1 MHDLA
6 LGSAAAGTA
15 AAHLA
20 AGDFLRTKCPGTKSP
35 DPHAAE
41 LVLEAHAVE
50 LVLEAHAVKLVLRL
64 HAVVQ
69 WQQPELYQTEGVHP
83 TDKMVKYRK
92 THTQNIFTKN
102 SLNLYYPGTA
112 GTCAVG
118 LLPELGA
125 VW

>member
-50 LVLEAHAVKLVLRL
+50 LVLEAHAVELVLRL

-92 THTQNIFTKN
+92 THTHKIYLQKTH
-102 SLNLYYPGTA
+102 
-112 GTCAVG
+112 
-118 LLPELGA
+118 
-125 VW
+125 